1 MNLVRVQSHIR
12 LLGTRNCRATLRL
25 ASAALAALALGGCT
39 FFGPRPTPTL
49 TADDVLATAQ
59 VMVELTR
66 NASTPTFTPAPATA
80 TATQPLE
87 SPTPSATA
95 TGPAPVVTAN
105 YIANVRSGPGEV
117 YPVIDLLLQGET
129 AAAVG
134 KYDDVTSG
142 RWWMIQRLGAGLN
155 GWVWGGAVTFSGDE
169 NSVPFLEAP
178 PTPTETPS
186 P

>member
-1 MNLVRVQSHIR
+1 MYQHALNVASMTEKQVRPRRS
-12 LLGTRNCRATLRL
+12 L
-25 ASAALAALALGGCT
+25 ACAALVALSLGGCT
-39 FFGPRPTPTL
+39 LFGPRPTPTL

-95 TGPAPVVTAN
+95 TGPSPVVTAN

-134 KYDDVTSG
+134 KYDDVSSG
-142 RWWMIQRLGAGLN
+142 RWWMIERLGAGLN

-169 NSVPFLEAP
+169 NSVPYLEAP
-178 PTPTETPS
+178 PTPTETQEP
-186 P
+186 

>member
-1 MNLVRVQSHIR
+1 MNLPRMQSIVRSLR
-12 LLGTRNCRATLRL
+12 TRDRRATLRL
-25 ASAALAALALGGCT
+25 VSAALTALAFGGCT

-49 TADDVLATAQ
+49 SADDVLATAQ

-80 TATQPLE
+80 TQPLE

-95 TGPAPVVTAN
+95 TGPSPVVTAN
-105 YIANVRSGPGEV
+105 YAANVRSGPGEV
-117 YPVIDLLLQGET
+117 YPVIDLMLQGET

-134 KYDDVTSG
+134 RYDDLTSG
-142 RWWMIQRLGAGLN
+142 RWWMIERLGAGLN

-169 NSVPFLEAP
+169 GSVPILIPP

>member
-1 MNLVRVQSHIR
+1 MRRNLPPTEKQIR
-12 LLGTRNCRATLRL
+12 ARFRL
-25 ASAALAALALGGCT
+25 ACVSAIAFALGGCT
-39 FFGPRPTPTL
+39 LFGPRPTPTL

-59 VMVELTR
+59 AMADLTR
-66 NASTPTFTPAPATA
+66 QATTPTFTPQPATP

-95 TGPAPVVTAN
+95 TGPSPVVTAN
-105 YIANVRSGPGEV
+105 YIANVRSGPGEA
-117 YPVIDLLLQGET
+117 YPVIDLFLQGET

>member
-1 MNLVRVQSHIR
+1 MSKRRNLPSTSEEQINP
-12 LLGTRNCRATLRL
+12 RNFLTFVV
-25 ASAALAALALGGCT
+25 LAALALGGCT
-39 FFGPRPTPTL
+39 LFGPRPTPTL

-59 VMVELTR
+59 AMADLTR
-66 NASTPTFTPAPATA
+66 QATTPTFTPQPATP

-95 TGPAPVVTAN
+95 TGPSPVVTAN
-105 YIANVRSGPGEV
+105 YIANVRSGPGEA
-117 YPVIDLLLQGET
+117 YPVIDLFLQGET

-178 PTPTETPS
+178 PTPENTQAP
-186 P
+186 